1 MKKII
6 LLLIVLTNISVIG
19 FAQRG
24 GLRATRSTFCP
35 PRGPITNNGVNG
47 DRQYRASIAPKK
59 DNETVKAIPDPS
71 PTAKESKK
79 PEESSLQSVET
90 DMPKPDSESP
100 KAVTDKPK
108 QSQTKPQESGKL
120 FKP

>member
-19 FAQRG
+19 FAQR
-24 GLRATRSTFCP
+24 LRPTRSVARPCAHAT
-35 PRGPITNNGVNG
+35 TNNGVNNG

-59 DNETVKAIPDPS
+59 DNETVKVMPDPS

-90 DMPKPDSESP
+90 YMPKPDSESP

-108 QSQTKPQESGKL
+108 QNQTKPQESGKPL
-120 FKP
+120 